1 VLILEAKQARA
12 SAMMHDP
19 VLAALGL
26 SQQAGEDMMYQAP
39 LYDPAY
45 PCGVESTAYS
55 EAADYAWVQA
65 QALATAAWQLQQVA
79 SWQAQVAAT
88 YANQGFPDAAANL
101 PASSLTPRGAATTPL
116 ETTPAKLSTSDV
128 STDVGSPTELGSPM
142 AGDSEGD
149 EDGDAVAAQALQAWL
164 NREIEGALPANPPP
178 PPPPGMPATKLDL
191 HAIIFEKAK
200 DPLSAGL
207 LQLIKGD
214 GKQKGQQ
221 LLNMLQN
228 GERKAEIRTGPLTTG
243 AHRRAAAAARTAA
256 AKAESEEP
264 RNEEGHRRRRA
275 RGTRGGR
282 GGRGPH

>member
-1 VLILEAKQARA
+1 MT
-12 SAMMHDP
+12 AMMHDP

-39 LYDPAY
+39 PYDPAY
-45 PCGVESTAYS
+45 QCGNDSTAYS
-55 EAADYAWVQA
+55 DAADYAWIQA

-88 YANQGFPDAAANL
+88 YANQSFPDAPASL

-116 ETTPAKLSTSDV
+116 ETTPAKTLPTSDV
-128 STDVGSPTELGSPM
+128 STDVGSPTELGSPV

-149 EDGDAVAAQALQAWL
+149 EDADAVAAQALQAWL
-164 NREIEGALPANPPP
+164 SREIEGALPANPPP
-178 PPPPGMPATKLDL
+178 PPPPLGMPATKLDL

-214 GKQKGQQ
+214 GKQKGQE
-221 LLNMLQN
+221 LLNMLHN
-228 GERKAEIRTGPLTTG
+228 GETKTEIRTGPLTTG
-243 AHRRAAAAARTAA
+243 SHRRAAAAARAA
-256 AKAESEEP
+256 AKSESEEVT
-264 RNEEGHRRRRA
+264 NEEGHRRRRA